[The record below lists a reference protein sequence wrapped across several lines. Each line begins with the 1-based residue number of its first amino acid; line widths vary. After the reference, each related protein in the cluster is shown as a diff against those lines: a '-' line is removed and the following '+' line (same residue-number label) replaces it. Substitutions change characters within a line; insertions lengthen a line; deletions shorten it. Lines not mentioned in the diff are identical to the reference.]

1 MRSAV
6 RTPLLLALSCV
17 LALALTGVLALLV
30 PGVRLKDA
38 ASLHGFTELD
48 RPRSEPVLSD
58 VAHLAD
64 PLPFA
69 LVGLA
74 LIALAAARR
83 RYAVAAAIPVILVG
97 TGITTQV
104 LKQVT
109 AQPRV
114 FDWLGSN
121 QIGDASWPS
130 GHATAAMTL
139 ALCAILASPPR
150 LRPVAALV
158 GGGFTVAVSYAILAL
173 SWHFPSDVVGAY
185 LVAATWTLLA
195 VAVLEAIG
203 ARRSAPA
210 PSVGPLL
217 VAGALGGAAWGAVV
231 ASVAL
236 ANPGSALE
244 SALDR
249 PAFLAGAAVIAL
261 AAIAIAGAMAR
272 ATRV

>member
-1 MRSAV
+1 MRPAV

-38 ASLHGFTELD
+38 ASLNGFTQLD
-48 RPRSEPVLSD
+48 RPRSEPVLSG

-64 PLPFA
+64 PLPYG
-69 LVGLA
+69 LMGLA
-74 LIALAAARR
+74 IIALALARR

-97 TGITTQV
+97 TGVTTQF
-104 LKQVT
+104 LKQAT

-114 FDWLGSN
+114 LDWLGSN

-158 GGGFTVAVSYAILAL
+158 GGAFTVAVSYAILAL
-173 SWHFPSDVVGAY
+173 SWHFPSDVLGAY

-195 VAVLEAIG
+195 VAALEAVG
-203 ARRSAPA
+203 ARRSGPSPA
-210 PSVGPLL
+210 VGPLL
-217 VAGALGGAAWGAVV
+217 TAGVMGGAAGGVV
-231 ASVAL
+231 VAL
-236 ANPGSALE
+236 ARPAEALGV
-244 SALDR
+244 LNR
-249 PAFLAGAAVIAL
+249 PAFVVGAAMIGL

-272 ATRV
+272 ATRL

>member
-1 MRSAV
+1 MRPAV

-48 RPRSEPVLSD
+48 RPRSEPVLSG

-64 PLPFA
+64 PIPFA
-69 LVGLA
+69 LMGLA
-74 LIALAAARR
+74 LVALALARR
-83 RYAVAAAIPVILVG
+83 RYAVALAIPVILVG
-97 TGITTQV
+97 TGLTTQI

-114 FDWLGSN
+114 LDWLGSN

-130 GHATAAMTL
+130 GHATAAMTI
-139 ALCAILASPPR
+139 ALCAILASPAR
-150 LRPVAALV
+150 LRPVAALL
-158 GGGFTVAVSYAILAL
+158 GGGFAVAVSYSILAL

-195 VAVLEAIG
+195 VAALEAVG
-203 ARRSAPA
+203 ARRSGPAPA
-210 PSVGPLL
+210 VGPLL
-217 VAGALGGAAWGAVV
+217 AAGALGGVAWGAI
-231 ASVAL
+231 VAL
-236 ANPGSALE
+236 ARPGAALHF
-244 SALDR
+244 ALDR
-249 PAFLAGAAVIAL
+249 PAFLAGAVVIGL
-261 AAIAIAGAMAR
+261 AGISIAGAMAR